1 MTQRF
6 ILRNSYFRS
15 LLAHNAH
22 RHLSS
27 INAKVIT
34 GKYTG
39 INMASNN
46 DSNNFDPK
54 QIQRLINRK
63 VYLQVLGGIG
73 AISVPLSLW
82 WYWSRQ
88 ERHQLLEEYRTRVQ
102 LPPGAGSSDTYDY
115 IITEKIQPGD
125 VLLFDRRCERCYSS
139 PWSALA
145 CVISKQ
151 LLTGKSGDDNFIRSV
166 DTGRYNHIGLVVP
179 GYIRTRS
186 DEYDPLNLL
195 LLEATPG
202 GIVARPLK
210 ERLELST
217 SHSVILLQLAS
228 PGEQRNRIVDN
239 SSSES
244 QSSQQILV
252 TRTREHVVK
261 ELKRY
266 RDTWV
271 SLGTQY
277 KYQYLHSTLTIG
289 GAVAYALGLYDILQS
304 SSTFSIKGPVSPSA
318 YFVLSGLQQ
327 AAAAPSIT
335 DQENFKIKPE
345 DFLRDYRL
353 TEQNAVRLRPGWRFL
368 APISLKQS
376 STSY

>member
-1 MTQRF
+1 VRRADIFRPSYITLPGTSTALAIKKRVDQLRKEVTMT
-6 ILRNSYFRS
+6 
-15 LLAHNAH
+15 
-22 RHLSS
+22 
-27 INAKVIT
+27 
-34 GKYTG
+34 
-39 INMASNN
+39 SNN
-46 DSNNFDPK
+46 DSNNLDPK
-54 QIQRLINRK
+54 QVQRLINRK
-63 VYLQVLGGIG
+63 VYIQLLGGIG
-73 AISVPLSLW
+73 IISIPISIW
-82 WYWSRQ
+82 WYWSKQ
-88 ERHQLLEEYRTRVQ
+88 ERHQLLEEYRTRVK
-102 LPPGAGSSDTYDY
+102 LPPSAGSSDTYDY
-115 IITEKIQPGD
+115 LITEKIQPGD
-125 VLLFDRRCERCYSS
+125 VILFDRRCERCASS

-145 CVISKQ
+145 CIVSKQ
-151 LLTGKSGDDNFIRSV
+151 LLSGKSGNDNYIRSI

-217 SHSVILLQLAS
+217 AHSVILLQLAS
-228 PGEQRNRIVDN
+228 PGEQRNKIVDN
-239 SSSES
+239 PTDS

-252 TRTREHVVK
+252 ARTREHVVK

-277 KYQYLHSTLTIG
+277 NYQYLHSTLTIG
-289 GAVAYALGLYDILQS
+289 GAITYALGLYEIFQS

-318 YFVLSGLQQ
+318 YFVLSALQQ

-353 TEQNAVRLRPGWRFL
+353 TEKNAVRLRPGWRFL
-368 APISLKQS
+368 APITLKQS
-376 STSY
+376 STSN

>member
-1 MTQRF
+1 
-6 ILRNSYFRS
+6 
-15 LLAHNAH
+15 LLLHKFFNE
-22 RHLSS
+22 
-27 INAKVIT
+27 T
-34 GKYTG
+34 
-39 INMASNN
+39 MASNN
-46 DSNNFDPK
+46 INNDSSNLDPK
-54 QIQRLINRK
+54 QLQRLINRK
-63 VYLQVLGGIG
+63 VYIQLLGGIG
-73 AISVPLSLW
+73 IISIPISVW

-88 ERHQLLEEYRTRVQ
+88 ERQQLLEEYRTRVQ
-102 LPPGAGSSDTYDY
+102 LPPSAGSSDTYDY

-125 VLLFDRRCERCYSS
+125 VLLFDRRCERCASS

-145 CVISKQ
+145 CIISKQ
-151 LLTGKSGDDNFIRSV
+151 FLSGKTGNDNYIRSI

-179 GYIRTRS
+179 GYIRFRR

-195 LLEATPG
+195 LLEATPT

-228 PGEQRNRIVDN
+228 PGEQRNRIVDRN
-239 SSSES
+239 DTSASTES

-261 ELKRY
+261 ELTRY

-289 GAVAYALGLYDILQS
+289 GAIAYALGLYDIFQS

-318 YFVLSGLQQ
+318 YLVLSGLQQ

-368 APISLKQS
+368 APITLKQS
-376 STSY
+376 STT

>member
-1 MTQRF
+1 MMTSS
-6 ILRNSYFRS
+6 N
-15 LLAHNAH
+15 HHHHHH
-22 RHLSS
+22 RTTAEDMNHL
-27 INAKVIT
+27 N
-34 GKYTG
+34 
-39 INMASNN
+39 
-46 DSNNFDPK
+46 PK
-54 QIQRLINRK
+54 EIQRLINRK
-63 VYLQVLGGIG
+63 VYIQLLGGIG
-73 AISVPLSLW
+73 IISIPISIW

-88 ERHQLLEEYRTRVQ
+88 ERMKLLEEYRTRVQ
-102 LPPGAGSSDTYDY
+102 LPPSAGSSDTYDY

-125 VLLFDRRCERCYSS
+125 VLLFDRRCERCASS

-145 CVISKQ
+145 CLISKQ
-151 LLTGKSGDDNFIRSV
+151 LLSSPSGDDNYIRSI

-179 GYIRTRS
+179 GYIRNRQ

-195 LLEATPG
+195 LLEATPM

-217 SHSVILLQLAS
+217 SHSVLLLQLAS
-228 PGEQRNRIVDN
+228 PGEQRNRNINNDN
-239 SSSES
+239 DGTVVSTGNSRSSTRTES
-244 QSSQQILV
+244 QQQHQSSSSQQLLV

-261 ELKRY
+261 ELKQY

-289 GAVAYALGLYDILQS
+289 GAILYTLGLYDIFQS
-304 SSTFSIKGPVSPSA
+304 SSRFSIKGPVSPSA
-318 YFVLSGLQQ
+318 YLVLSGLQQ

-335 DQENFKIKPE
+335 DQENLKIKPE

-353 TEQNAVRLRPGWRFL
+353 TEKNAVRLRPGWRFL
-368 APISLKQS
+368 APITLKQS
-376 STSY
+376 STTY

>member
-1 MTQRF
+1 
-6 ILRNSYFRS
+6 
-15 LLAHNAH
+15 
-22 RHLSS
+22 
-27 INAKVIT
+27 
-34 GKYTG
+34 
-39 INMASNN
+39 MASNSN
-46 DSNNFDPK
+46 DSNNLDPK
-54 QIQRLINRK
+54 QLQRLINRK
-63 VYLQVLGGIG
+63 VYIQLLGGMG
-73 AISVPLSLW
+73 LISIPISIW
-82 WYWSRQ
+82 WYWSKQ
-88 ERHQLLEEYRTRVQ
+88 ERHTLLEEYRTRVQ
-102 LPPGAGSSDTYDY
+102 LPPSAGSSDTYDY
-115 IITEKIQPGD
+115 IITEKIQAGD
-125 VLLFDRRCERCYSS
+125 VLLFDRRCERCASS

-145 CVISKQ
+145 CLVSQ
-151 LLTGKSGDDNFIRSV
+151 QFLSGNSGNDNYIRSI

-186 DEYDPLNLL
+186 DEYDPINLL
-195 LLEATPG
+195 LLEATPM

-228 PGEQRNRIVDN
+228 PGEQRNRMADSPST
-239 SSSES
+239 SSTNNTATES

-277 KYQYLHSTLTIG
+277 NYQYLHSTLTIG
-289 GAVAYALGLYDILQS
+289 GAITYALGLYDLFQS

-318 YFVLSGLQQ
+318 YLVLSGLQQ

-368 APISLKQS
+368 APITLKQS

>member
-1 MTQRF
+1 M
-6 ILRNSYFRS
+6 
-15 LLAHNAH
+15 
-22 RHLSS
+22 
-27 INAKVIT
+27 
-34 GKYTG
+34 
-39 INMASNN
+39 
-46 DSNNFDPK
+46 
-54 QIQRLINRK
+54 
-63 VYLQVLGGIG
+63 
-73 AISVPLSLW
+73 
-82 WYWSRQ
+82 
-88 ERHQLLEEYRTRVQ
+88 
-102 LPPGAGSSDTYDY
+102 
-115 IITEKIQPGD
+115 
-125 VLLFDRRCERCYSS
+125 
-139 PWSALA
+139 A